1 MAQRSKIFVVYRAI
15 KSEEDEVEY
24 EYMAHMGKSLPASP
38 ASKGS
43 PVSRDLADAI
53 QFDRDGAFKH
63 ALHFGGPWSVAELVS
78 DRSGVHIEE

>member
-24 EYMAHMGKSLPASP
+24 EYMAQLGKNLPANNESR
-38 ASKGS
+38 GS
-43 PVSRDLADAI
+43 PVSRNLADAI

-63 ALHFGGPWSVAELVS
+63 ALYFGGAWSVAELVS